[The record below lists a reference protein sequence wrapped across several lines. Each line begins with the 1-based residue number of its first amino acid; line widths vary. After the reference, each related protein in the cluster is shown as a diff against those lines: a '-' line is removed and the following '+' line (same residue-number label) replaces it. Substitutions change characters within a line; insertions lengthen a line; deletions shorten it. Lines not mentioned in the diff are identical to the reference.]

1 MKDAI
6 LTREKMAEK
15 PITCGG
21 SLGLGVQSGRNS
33 GWLRGHGGI
42 GKLETLLTGM
52 GNSERLCGGQRS
64 METGEGGLKRALG
77 KHLLQH
83 ERSQGDDVWLT
94 QFLLYCPR

>member
-42 GKLETLLTGM
+42 GKLETLLRQGW
-52 GNSERLCGGQRS
+52 GIQRGS
-64 METGEGGLKRALG
+64 AEGRGAWKWGREA
-77 KHLLQH
+77 
-83 ERSQGDDVWLT
+83 
-94 QFLLYCPR
+94 